1 MPLLQ
6 DPHILVIEDEVKVA
20 ETLRRGLQESGY
32 QVTLAPSGED
42 GLVLLLESDIDALI
56 LDLNLP
62 GRDGLDILKTLRQ
75 HYPDLPVLILS
86 ARDTVDDRVTGLDRG
101 ADDYLVKPFA
111 FPELLARL
119 RVLLRREQKQ
129 GNLHCTVGDLV
140 VDIVAREV
148 SRAGDSIILTTR
160 EFEILELLLRHR
172 DQPVSRQ
179 TIARDIWNVNRATPL
194 DNVIDVHLTRLRKK
208 IDGNREDKLIHTI
221 RGLGYVLSDNRDGL

>member
-1 MPLLQ
+1 MSQPVSA
-6 DPHILVIEDEVKVA
+6 HILVIEDELRVA
-20 ETLRRGLQESGY
+20 ESLRQGLQENGY
-32 QVTLAPSGED
+32 LVTLAHSGED
-42 GLVLLLESDIDALI
+42 GLVLMLESSVDALI

-62 GRDGLDILKTLRQ
+62 GRDGLDVLKTLRQ

-86 ARDTVDDRVTGLDRG
+86 ARGTVDDRVVGLDRG

-129 GNLHCTVGDLV
+129 GSLQYTVGDMV
-140 VDIVAREV
+140 VDIIAREV
-148 SRAGDSIILTTR
+148 KRGDETIALTTR
-160 EFEILELLLRHR
+160 EFEILELLLRNQ

-194 DNVIDVHLTRLRKK
+194 DNVIDVHVMRLRKK
-208 IDGNREDKLIHTI
+208 VDGNRPCKLIHTV
-221 RGLGYVLSDNRDGL
+221 RGLGYVLTDNPEGR

>member
-1 MPLLQ
+1 MTLLQ
-6 DPHILVIEDEVKVA
+6 NPHILVVEDEIKVA
-20 ETLRRGLQESGY
+20 ETLRRGLQENGY
-32 QVTLAPSGED
+32 EVTLAPSGED

-62 GRDGLDILKTLRQ
+62 ARDGLDVLKTVRQ
-75 HYPDLPVLILS
+75 HFSVLPVLILS
-86 ARDTVDDRVTGLDRG
+86 ARDTVDDRVVGLDRG

-119 RVLLRREQKQ
+119 RVLLRREHKQ
-129 GNLHCTVGDLV
+129 GNLHCAVGDLV

-148 SRAGDSIILTTR
+148 SRAGNSIALTTR
-160 EFEILELLLRHR
+160 EFEILELLLRNQ

-221 RGLGYVLSDNRDGL
+221 RGLGYVLTDKQDDL

>member
-1 MPLLQ
+1 MPLPPN
-6 DPHILVIEDEVKVA
+6 PHILVVEDETKVA
-20 ETLRRGLQESGY
+20 ETLRTGLQENGY
-32 QVTLAPSGED
+32 EVTLAPSGED
-42 GLVLLLESDIDALI
+42 GLILLLELPIDALI

-62 GRDGLDILKTLRQ
+62 GRDGLDVLKTLRQ

-129 GNLHCTVGDLV
+129 GNLHYTVGDLM
-140 VDIVAREV
+140 VDIVARQV
-148 SRAGDSIILTTR
+148 SRASDSITLTSR
-160 EFEILELLLRHR
+160 EFEILELLLRNQ

-221 RGLGYVLSDNRDGL
+221 RGLGYVLTDKQDGT